1 MYLENSM
8 QGTVSGEEE
17 QSAEAMITEQCQL
30 PKEAAT
36 DLTDL
41 LKQRDKSAIEAVVEY
56 AEQTVQREVEPSV
69 FHVELQMTRDED
81 ESFPHCDHLPE
92 SLTSDAFFESDEF
105 GDKCETSRLSQ
116 PLSECDQHSEG
127 IRPCK
132 SCQHCANHST
142 VTNCFPCSEH
152 QTEALQLSQQ
162 CEAFD
167 HHFDREPN
175 KWAAICKEFEQC
187 DTPESTLVPADPLA
201 VHQQH
206 DCFDSEPE
214 LSVKDSE
221 ESTING
227 CTPNTLDSLDS
238 LESEL
243 DENEES
249 DEAEHDETDEEIP
262 GFSHFNAPAH
272 VYSDDREASECC
284 DAYKLRKANMS
295 CVDYNECVKGYF
307 VISHY
312 KPSVTSEQWNS
323 DMSSEFFS
331 EEDGSSYCSS
341 VETKSFKTCLDGSIP
356 SDPCSDSSGESDK
369 GAQED
374 SSDEQT
380 QWESFEDEDEEIEQR
395 HLNACQEEGLKT
407 PVDIVIE
414 DYFDLFDS
422 GEYYGH
428 TFLQK
433 TQYISC
439 FDGGDIDARLHLQS
453 QVHKQT
459 EYECKENSAKTEQ
472 YTVQDSD
479 PSCDVLEGAAE
490 EEGLRDD
497 TSSGSMKDPDEC
509 MQEWGSSLADDET
522 ECDEAEEDR
531 TCEFYDQVSEDKG
544 DAYEDEL
551 SHVQNDN
558 TTFTPGPLETLLSDC
573 TKTCE
578 FEELACSE
586 MEPYWSLVE
595 ENEQRDPGVEEYY
608 AYQIRSIQSS
618 NKHDLNGLVNN
629 RPCHQINQLNQN
641 GEQATALPTTQSA
654 GDCGSNQIFK
664 ALKPPSGIIHS
675 VVSELTNSEEEDTH
689 EATEQTG
696 DTDEEEFD
704 DETSE
709 FCECEYCIPPD
720 EQVPVKPLLP
730 PTESHDAKKICVV
743 IDLDETLVHSS
754 FTPVSD
760 ADFIIP
766 VEIEGTV
773 HQVYVLKRPHVDEFL
788 KRMGELFECVLFT
801 ASLSKYADPVSDML
815 DTWGAFRNR
824 LFRESCVF
832 HKGNYVKDLSR
843 LGRDLDK
850 VIIIDNSPVSYIF
863 QPENAVPV
871 VSWFDDK
878 SDTELLDLIPFFERL
893 SQADDIYPFLTEQR
907 TSG

>member
-17 QSAEAMITEQCQL
+17 QSAEAMIAEQCQL

-175 KWAAICKEFEQC
+175 KWAAIYKEFEQC
-187 DTPESTLVPADPLA
+187 DTPESTLVPADPLT

-307 VISHY
+307 GISHY

-395 HLNACQEEGLKT
+395 HLNACQEEGMKT

-414 DYFDLFDS
+414 DYFDLFDR

-459 EYECKENSAKTEQ
+459 EYECKEISAKTEQ

-497 TSSGSMKDPDEC
+497 TSSGSMTDPDEC

-531 TCEFYDQVSEDKG
+531 TCEFYDQVSEDK
-544 DAYEDEL
+544 
-551 SHVQNDN
+551 
-558 TTFTPGPLETLLSDC
+558 
-573 TKTCE
+573 
-578 FEELACSE
+578 
-586 MEPYWSLVE
+586 
-595 ENEQRDPGVEEYY
+595 
-608 AYQIRSIQSS
+608 
-618 NKHDLNGLVNN
+618 
-629 RPCHQINQLNQN
+629 
-641 GEQATALPTTQSA
+641 
-654 GDCGSNQIFK
+654 
-664 ALKPPSGIIHS
+664 
-675 VVSELTNSEEEDTH
+675 ELTNSEEEDTH

-696 DTDEEEFD
+696 DTEEEEFD

-720 EQVPVKPLLP
+720 EQ
-730 PTESHDAKKICVV
+730 
-743 IDLDETLVHSS
+743 
-754 FTPVSD
+754 PVSD

-863 QPENAVPV
+863 HPENAVPV